1 MTCIKVDTK
10 EQKVD
15 YPTKGFLTEE
25 NFEYYCFLT
34 KKHCKKASNW
44 WKGELKY
51 HLPRVGNCI
60 SGFELDIT
68 IENHFSVKEGT
79 SRIPPTHC
87 ILAYKKYMINV
98 ALQINWTASGIK
110 FYLKLYTLADWN
122 NCYQHCSTNWC
133 RRLHQIQYYQHTG
146 ICD

>member
-1 MTCIKVDTK
+1 MNDKIKNMTCIKVDTK

-15 YPTKGFLTEE
+15 YPTKGLTDE

-34 KKHCKKASNW
+34 KKDCKKASA
-44 WKGELKY
+44 KLMKRKVKVY
-51 HLPRVGNCI
+51 HPPRVGNCI

-110 FYLKLYTLADWN
+110 FYLKLYTLAD
-122 NCYQHCSTNWC
+122 
-133 RRLHQIQYYQHTG
+133 
-146 ICD
+146 